1 MVICNLKYF
10 YNINAIERV
19 VTIASNTLRTYIYI
33 YIYIYYENGATTL
46 QLVVHIIDEQN
57 VCIDLH
63 SSIDE
68 WNLLIFVSN

>member
-19 VTIASNTLRTYIYI
+19 VTIASNTLRI